1 MVECHHQYSNSMKEK
16 RPPPRRG
23 QLKRQIAR
31 TLSNLMVP
39 GGGKQ
44 IAAEPLFDI
53 LYKAVFVILGSQRI

>member
-44 IAAEPLFDI
+44 IAAGSEQGQAAA
-53 LYKAVFVILGSQRI
+53 KAHGCFRLR